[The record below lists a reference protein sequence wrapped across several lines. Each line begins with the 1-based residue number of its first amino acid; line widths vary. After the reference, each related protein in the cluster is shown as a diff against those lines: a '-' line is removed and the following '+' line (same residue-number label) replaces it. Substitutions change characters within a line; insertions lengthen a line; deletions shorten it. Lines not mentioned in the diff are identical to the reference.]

1 VEPIVESE
9 FRLEIQLL
17 RAIAIIS
24 VLSNH
29 LRFPYLTLPAGFHG
43 VDIFFVVSGF
53 VISNSIIRHQAVEK
67 KFRVGSF
74 LLRRVTRLYP
84 ALFVTT
90 IFIFICSLATQSYIH
105 VQQETAGAGRSSTLF
120 LSNYWF
126 ARKHVS
132 YFSPLYPNPM
142 LHTWSL
148 NVEEQF
154 YIGLAVVLLILGL
167 FRASVV
173 GRVSMLVVGI
183 LFFVSLSLSV
193 RPSLLPSFDRSP
205 FYFSDEEISF
215 YSLHTRAWEILLGVL
230 IALGIRNSHTLRKL
244 GSKEWLRRICVPTSV
259 ICLVLALF
267 LTGTQNHFGF
277 GLAMATGST
286 SVILFFIPHRINWL
300 SSNFLGRLLVI
311 IGNLSYVVYLV
322 HWPIIIYGNQLFGES
337 VFVKA
342 IEVLVII
349 GLTYLVGHFV
359 ERSMMSRRFSKSNW
373 IWLGFAIGQV
383 TVFILMTVLLNVGN
397 TEQIKHGGTVAW
409 QQVDGRCDSNKV
421 QCNTNIPGA
430 TKSVLLIGDSHSGAF
445 VNSYVEAVDSSRMN
459 AVSLSPAKLDSV
471 LNYDFSMLS
480 NGLDWTVVVYF
491 HTINADNNWADSI
504 VELLRKLR
512 DDYDVSHF
520 IVFLDNPLIDNWR
533 APSFISQPKGISL
546 EHALD
551 LRSSS
556 LEEAVVNLAKTGF
569 PVQIIDPFK
578 YLCRNDSCPA
588 QVDGIDLYFD
598 ADHLAIGGAD
608 LLRLPFKELLLSW
621 GG

>member
-1 VEPIVESE
+1 VEPIAESE

-29 LRFPYLTLPAGFHG
+29 LRFPYITLPAGFHG

-67 KFRVGSF
+67 KFRVGAF

-90 IFIFICSLATQSYIH
+90 IFIFICSLVTQSYIH
-105 VQQETAGAGRSSTLF
+105 VQQVTAGAGRSSTFF

-154 YIGLAVVLLILGL
+154 YIGLAVVLLILGF
-167 FRASVV
+167 FRTSVV
-173 GRVSMLVVGI
+173 GRVSMFVVGI
-183 LFFVSLSLSV
+183 LFFTSLSLSV
-193 RPSLLPSFDRSP
+193 WPSLLPSFDRSP

-215 YSLHTRAWEILLGVL
+215 YSLHTRAWEVLLGVL

-244 GSKEWLRRICVPTSV
+244 GSKEWLRQICVPISV
-259 ICLVLALF
+259 ICLILPLF
-267 LTGTQNHFGF
+267 IYGSQNHFGF

-286 SVILFFIPHRINWL
+286 SVILFFIPHRIDWL
-300 SSNFLGRLLVI
+300 SSNFFGRMLVI
-311 IGNLSYVVYLV
+311 VGNLSYVIYLV

-337 VFVKA
+337 IFVKV
-342 IEVLVII
+342 IEVLVIVA
-349 GLTYLVGHFV
+349 LTYLVGRYV

-373 IWLGFAIGQV
+373 IWLGFAVGQI

-397 TEQIKHGGTVAW
+397 GEKIRHGGIVAW

-421 QCNTNIPGA
+421 QCNTNVPGA

-459 AVSLSPAKLDSV
+459 AVSLSPAKLEAVVD
-471 LNYDFSMLS
+471 YDFSMLS
-480 NGLDWTVVVYF
+480 NGSDWTVVVYF
-491 HTINADNNWADSI
+491 HTTHADNNYTKSI
-504 VELLRKLR
+504 IELLRNLR

-551 LRSSS
+551 TRSRS
-556 LEEAVVNLAKTGF
+556 LEEDVLKLAKTGF
-569 PVQIIDPFK
+569 PVQVIDPFK

-598 ADHLAIGGAD
+598 PDHLAIGGAD
-608 LLRLPFKELLLSW
+608 LLRVPFKELLLSQ